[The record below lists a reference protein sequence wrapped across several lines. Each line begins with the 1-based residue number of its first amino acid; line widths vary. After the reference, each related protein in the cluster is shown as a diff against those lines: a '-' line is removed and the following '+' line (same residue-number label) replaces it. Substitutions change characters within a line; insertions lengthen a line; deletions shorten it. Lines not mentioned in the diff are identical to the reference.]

1 MPDYSFYLTRASPEH
16 MWASALNTTSKQKVS
31 IRLPLHLA
39 SVSSTKEF
47 WNRLIKRVGMF
58 PFKRKTFHSTVAGHI
73 NTECRSVKQ
82 FASVLSLHA
91 WGKLTAKP
99 NTLFAEC
106 DSSLQE
112 NLGKWNKVHLLLP
125 EVAPHA
131 TVADSTNVY
140 LSRWLTAA
148 KDLISRFTRTSWVCL
163 HPFII

>member
-1 MPDYSFYLTRASPEH
+1 MPNYSFYLTRASPER

-47 WNRLIKRVGMF
+47 WKRLIKRVGMF

-125 EVAPHA
+125 EVAE
-131 TVADSTNVY
+131 STNVY
-140 LSRWLTAA
+140 LLMWLTAA
-148 KDLISRFTRTSWVCL
+148 KVPRTSCVCL
-163 HPFII
+163 HPCII